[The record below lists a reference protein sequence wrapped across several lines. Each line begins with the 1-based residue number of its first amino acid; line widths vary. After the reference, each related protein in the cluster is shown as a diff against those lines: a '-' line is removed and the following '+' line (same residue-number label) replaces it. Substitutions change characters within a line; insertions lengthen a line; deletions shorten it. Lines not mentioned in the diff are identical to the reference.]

1 MIKGLDEMSL
11 PGRCSEE
18 ECSRQRGQKVQGPE
32 AVMSLTC
39 LRKARRPLGLKE
51 MKPGERDRR
60 RLGGGGEH
68 VNNLVAN
75 SKALWVSF
83 RV

>member
-32 AVMSLTC
+32 AVMSLIC
-39 LRKARRPLGLKE
+39 SRNSRKTTGVGGNGTG
-51 MKPGERDRR
+51 GERERR
-60 RLGGGGEH
+60 GLREEVG
-68 VNNLVAN
+68 
-75 SKALWVSF
+75 ST
-83 RV
+83 